1 MRTLQYEKQCLS
13 HHETEPEKGRNGCK
27 RNGALKK

>member
-1 MRTLQYEKQCLS
+1 MCTLQHKKQCLS
-13 HHETEPEKGRNGCK
+13 HHETEPENGRNGCK